1 MNRLLLV
8 LSLAALTGCGSVVR
22 ATSLRPDYD
31 QTDKTQT
38 TRLVLIVQPHPGGNA
53 KVAEL
58 WARMARRY
66 VHLKRQYIIKA
77 HTTSEQPPSAFV
89 AQGVCTSAAENL
101 GEGEKVEGVL
111 WIEPTVLKGDDEGL
125 AFDAGAKLRLLR
137 CADGA
142 EVWSA
147 EGQGHWSAGSQRTLR
162 QSWDYAAELGS
173 EVGPYVAPTWELLR
187 PLLDTLP
194 DVVLDEAGQEEKVLA
209 E

>member
-53 KVAEL
+53 KGAEL

-89 AQGVCTSAAENL
+89 AQAVCSSAAEN
-101 GEGEKVEGVL
+101 
-111 WIEPTVLKGDDEGL
+111 
-125 AFDAGAKLRLLR
+125 A
-137 CADGA
+137 
-142 EVWSA
+142 
-147 EGQGHWSAGSQRTLR
+147 
-162 QSWDYAAELGS
+162 
-173 EVGPYVAPTWELLR
+173 
-187 PLLDTLP
+187 
-194 DVVLDEAGQEEKVLA
+194 
-209 E
+209 